1 VPKTRQSAHVY
12 ELAKRGA
19 EARITELLNEVRQL
33 TSLFPDLRK
42 SVDRDELPIPFIL
55 KRGADQSAGRRSG
68 QRGWTPAQRKA
79 AAARM
84 RAYWAKRKAGKKS

>member
-1 VPKTRQSAHVY
+1 VY

-19 EARITELLNEVRQL
+19 EARLGELLNEVRQL

-42 SVDRDELPIPFIL
+42 SVDRDELPIPFLL
-55 KRGADQSAGRRSG
+55 KRGADRAARRSG

-84 RAYWAKRKAGKKS
+84 RAYWAKRKATKKS

>member
-1 VPKTRQSAHVY
+1 MPKTKQSTHLY

-19 EARITELLNEVRQL
+19 EARIGELMNEVRQL

-42 SVDRDELPIPFIL
+42 SVDSDELPIPFLL
-55 KRGADQSAGRRSG
+55 KRGADRSARRQSG

-84 RAYWAKRKAGKKS
+84 RAYWAKRKATKKS